1 MVMKAFSTMDLQNL
15 LEMLQ
20 GYKLPLEL
28 VPKMIYSYFGGF
40 CLSANLE
47 TLLII
52 SIDIN
57 P

>member
-1 MVMKAFSTMDLQNL
+1 MKAFSTMDLQNP

-40 CLSANLE
+40 CLSATLE

-57 P
+57 L